1 MRFEI
6 VDIEELSGS
15 RAKIYSIMFVGEEY
29 TLLDQFFEDNRK
41 YEEELKEIALKLK
54 VMGETTG
61 CRENFFKVF
70 EGSPGDG
77 VVALWYK
84 NIRLYCLRY
93 DNTCIFIGSGGYK
106 PPEIRA
112 YQEDPVLNA
121 KVSQIKDIAA
131 VINSAIIDKDLKIK
145 DDGSIELSEFI
156 NLEI

>member
-1 MRFEI
+1 MKFEI

-15 RAKIYSIMFVGEEY
+15 RAKIYSIMLDGDNY
-29 TLLDQFFEDNRK
+29 TLLDQFFDDNRK
-41 YEEELKEIALKLK
+41 FDEEMKEIALKLK
-54 VMGETTG
+54 LMGETTG
-61 CRENFFKVF
+61 CRENFFKVY

-106 PPEIRA
+106 SPKIRA
-112 YQEDPVLNA
+112 YQEDPVLNV
-121 KVSQIKDIAA
+121 KVSQMKDIAA
-131 VINSAIIDKDLKIK
+131 VINSAIIDKDLIIK

>member
-1 MRFEI
+1 M
-6 VDIEELSGS
+6 
-15 RAKIYSIMFVGEEY
+15 
-29 TLLDQFFEDNRK
+29 
-41 YEEELKEIALKLK
+41 
-54 VMGETTG
+54 
-61 CRENFFKVF
+61 
-70 EGSPGDG
+70 
-77 VVALWYK
+77 
-84 NIRLYCLRY
+84 RY

>member
-15 RAKIYSIMFVGEEY
+15 KAKIYSIMFDGEDS
-29 TLLDQFFEDNRK
+29 TLLDRFFEDNREF
-41 YEEELKEIALKLK
+41 EEELKEIALKLK
-54 VMGETTG
+54 IMGETTG
-61 CRENFFKVF
+61 CRENFFKVY

-77 VVALWYK
+77 VVALWYR

-106 PPEIRA
+106 PPDIRA
-112 YQEDPVLNA
+112 YQEAPALNA
-121 KVSQIKDIAA
+121 KVSQMKDIAA
-131 VINSAIIDKDLKIK
+131 VINSAIIDKDLIIK
-145 DDGSIELSEFI
+145 DDGSIEQSEFI

>member
-15 RAKIYSIMFVGEEY
+15 KAKIYSIMFDGEDS
-29 TLLDQFFEDNRK
+29 TLLDRFFEDNREF
-41 YEEELKEIALKLK
+41 EEELKEIALKLK
-54 VMGETTG
+54 IMGETTG
-61 CRENFFKVF
+61 CRENFFKVY

-77 VVALWYK
+77 VVALWYR

-106 PPEIRA
+106 PPDIRA
-112 YQEDPVLNA
+112 YQEDPALNA
-121 KVSQIKDIAA
+121 KVSQMKDIAA
-131 VINSAIIDKDLKIK
+131 VINSAIIDKDLIIK
-145 DDGSIELSEFI
+145 EDGSIEQSEFI

>member
-15 RAKIYSIMFVGEEY
+15 KAKIYSIMFDGEDS
-29 TLLDQFFEDNRK
+29 TLLDRFFEDNREF
-41 YEEELKEIALKLK
+41 EEELKEIALKLK
-54 VMGETTG
+54 IMGETTG
-61 CRENFFKVF
+61 CRENFFKVY

-77 VVALWYK
+77 VVALWYR

-106 PPEIRA
+106 PPDIRA
-112 YQEDPVLNA
+112 YQEDPALNA
-121 KVSQIKDIAA
+121 KVSQMKDIAA
-131 VINSAIIDKDLKIK
+131 VINSAIIDKDLIIK
-145 DDGSIELSEFI
+145 DDGSIEQSEFI